1 LRSHGG
7 VTEQTV
13 PFVLSVPLAGDYAQ
27 RAGELR
33 NFDIFDYALN
43 GVA

>member
-1 LRSHGG
+1 M
-7 VTEQTV
+7 
-13 PFVLSVPLAGDYAQ
+13 LSQPLTPEYRHRVETG
-27 RAGELR
+27 RLR